1 MRINQ
6 KKTKVMVF
14 NPCIVRDFTHEW
26 ELGGQ
31 GIEMVEEIRLLGQ
44 LHQSPG
50 DPSELLH
57 GLHLHLLVNIILEH

>member
-14 NPCIVRDFTHEW
+14 NSCIVRDFTTEW

-31 GIEMVEEIRLLGQ
+31 GIEMVEEIKLLG
-44 LHQSPG
+44 
-50 DPSELLH
+50 
-57 GLHLHLLVNIILEH
+57 LVVRSDLK